1 MAPPSF
7 RLDTLAANLIERLE
21 PVRRA
26 HLDDPA
32 AARAAMESTTAEIAK
47 NVAGEC
53 RGLLGDD
60 AQATRIE
67 RESTGT
73 FLPRYV
79 RLALEQNRA
88 ERRAAL
94 TPSNLVLQRF
104 LPLFAGMLAARV
116 MMVLA
121 PGPWDLAFNVLP
133 FVALFWPEWLGV
145 LARRRYQAELQALAD
160 DLGQLQ
166 DADERLAPT
175 LPIPDRP
182 TAAPNARAE
191 STPNH
196 AAASQRERS

>member
-53 RGLLGDD
+53 RGLMGDD

-88 ERRAAL
+88 ERRASL

-104 LPLFAGMLAARV
+104 LPLFAGMIAARV

-133 FVALFWPEWLGV
+133 FVGLFWPEWLGV
-145 LARRRYQAELQALAD
+145 LQALAD

-175 LPIPDRP
+175 LPLPDRP
-182 TAAPNARAE
+182 TAGTSARVE